1 MVEVLKIYAFILYM
15 NISES
20 ITQEL
25 SNCILSCFQGQEE
38 TQTMWPGQKLV
49 KLLANLKGLM
59 GTTRQQIEIADI
71 IRENHAITG
80 KDG

>member
-25 SNCILSCFQGQEE
+25 SNYILSCFQGQEE
-38 TQTMWPGQKLV
+38 TQT
-49 KLLANLKGLM
+49 
-59 GTTRQQIEIADI
+59 T
-71 IRENHAITG
+71 
-80 KDG
+80 